1 MSVCLRKLPKTG
13 LSVVPA
19 FAYIPPLRG
28 ALFCGGC
35 DCREVSSPTLS
46 QPEQNNEGSTECV
59 RNPEKPGFCVAKSR
73 PKNQLEKYKRLS
85 NIILLIIMRAVY
97 PMLQRIQISCRHFK
111 VVFSGVIRER
121 FLCGTDK
128 FVACLALRGKSAE
141 LFHVG
146 NFFCYGILLLNV
158 GVA

>member
-1 MSVCLRKLPKTG
+1 MLRYAPQKSGYPWFR
-13 LSVVPA
+13 LS
-19 FAYIPPLRG
+19 PPFLRYVQRCFV
-28 ALFCGGC
+28 AVAIV
-35 DCREVSSPTLS
+35 DEVSSPMLS

-73 PKNQLEKYKRLS
+73 PKNQLKKYKRLS

-97 PMLQRIQISCRHFK
+97 PMLQRIQIPCRHFK
-111 VVFSGVIRER
+111 VVISGIIRER

-146 NFFCYGILLLNV
+146 NYFCYGILLLNV
-158 GVA
+158 RVA

>member
-1 MSVCLRKLPKTG
+1 MKNKLKVATN
-13 LSVVPA
+13 
-19 FAYIPPLRG
+19 FCFRDRDCRG
-28 ALFCGGC
+28 AERCFVAVAIA
-35 DCREVSSPTLS
+35 DEVFSPTLS
-46 QPEQNNEGSTECV
+46 QPEQNNEAEW

-73 PKNQLEKYKRLS
+73 PKNQLKKYKRLS
-85 NIILLIIMRAVY
+85 NITLLIIMGAVY

-146 NFFCYGILLLNV
+146 NFFCYGILFLNV

>member
-1 MSVCLRKLPKTG
+1 MKNKLK
-13 LSVVPA
+13 VVTN
-19 FAYIPPLRG
+19 FCFRDRDCRG
-28 ALFCGGC
+28 AERCFVAVAIA
-35 DCREVSSPTLS
+35 DEVSSPTIS
-46 QPEQNNEGSTECV
+46 QPEQNNEAEW

-73 PKNQLEKYKRLS
+73 PKNQLKKYKRLS

-97 PMLQRIQISCRHFK
+97 PMLQRIQISCCHFK

-158 GVA
+158 SVA